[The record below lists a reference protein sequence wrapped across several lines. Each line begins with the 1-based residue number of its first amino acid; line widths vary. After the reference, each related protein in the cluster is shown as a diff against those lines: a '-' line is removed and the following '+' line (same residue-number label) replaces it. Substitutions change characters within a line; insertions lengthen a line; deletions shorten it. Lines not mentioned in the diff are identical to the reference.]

1 MLEKR
6 GPDSIMRRLHPSA
19 PIRIAHIGL
28 GAFFKAH
35 QAFYTSEV
43 DGQHEW
49 GIAAFSGRGSEVVKD
64 LNSQDCVYTL
74 VERDYNNDQIRQIES
89 ISAAYEGSNEKIFCK
104 LFEDEKLAIVTITI
118 TEAGYRLNS
127 NGNLNRLDPV
137 IEKDMSLFSE
147 NEFPSSAL
155 FRIAYGLRKRM
166 IRNSGKIAIIPC
178 DNFPN
183 NGETVKKA
191 VYEIFE
197 ELEESAIGWLEENV
211 SFVSTSVDRIT
222 PKVVDS
228 DRAQLSS
235 TLGIKDKSVVITE
248 KYSNWVLC
256 GSFPNGRPQWEKAG
270 AEFVTDIKPYE
281 SRKLWF
287 LNGAHSLIA
296 YHGLNKG
303 FTTVGE
309 AIQDS
314 EINYAVE
321 CWWDEAENVLSN
333 PTLELNKYRS
343 AIMNRLRNPSI
354 RHELSQ
360 IAIDGSIKLPLR
372 IFPVARETKT
382 PSASAF
388 VVAQW
393 IKWVSRQ
400 DELLDVRNS
409 EIQLVK
415 RSPYDLIKLLDPNL
429 ADSNFTSLVTE
440 FLESD
445 YLEVKK

>member
-1 MLEKR
+1 
-6 GPDSIMRRLHPSA
+6 MRRLHPSA

-43 DGQHEW
+43 DEQHDW

-74 VERDYNNDQIRQIES
+74 IERDFSSDQIRQIES
-89 ISAAYEGSNEKIFCK
+89 ISAAYEGSNEKMFCN

-127 NGNLNRLDPV
+127 NGDLNRLDPV
-137 IEKDMSLFSE
+137 IQEDLSLFSD

-155 FRIAYGLRKRM
+155 FRIAFGLRKRM

-183 NGETVKKA
+183 NGETVKRA
-191 VYEIFE
+191 VYEIFNE
-197 ELEESAIGWLEENV
+197 FEESGIEWLEENV

-222 PKVVDS
+222 PKLVDS
-228 DRAQLSS
+228 DRAHLSS
-235 TLGIKDKSVVITE
+235 RLGIKDKSIVVTE
-248 KYSNWVLC
+248 NYSSWVLC
-256 GSFPNGRPQWEKAG
+256 GSFPNGRPEWEKAG

-296 YHGLNKG
+296 YQGLNKG
-303 FTTVGE
+303 YMTVGE

-314 EINYAVE
+314 EINHAVE
-321 CWWDEAENVLSN
+321 CWWDEAEKVLIN
-333 PTLELNKYRS
+333 PALELTKYRS
-343 AIMNRLRNPSI
+343 AIMNRFRNPSI
-354 RHELSQ
+354 RHELAQ

-372 IFPVARETKT
+372 ILPVARQTKT
-382 PSASAF
+382 PTASAF
-388 VVAQW
+388 VIAQW
-393 IKWVSRQ
+393 IKWVSKQ
-400 DELLDVRNS
+400 NDLLDTRNS

-415 RSPYDLIKLLDPNL
+415 NSLHDLIKLLDPRI
-429 ADSNFTSLVTE
+429 ADSNFTSLVRE
-440 FLESD
+440 CLESD
-445 YLEVKK
+445 YLRVKK